1 MKLQFLW
8 SRTTF
13 LIHFFY
19 ANLFLWNILFKSIF
33 SRNKNYK
40 SYVPSLKITHTQ
52 HQIIVLLW
60 RLVMLLKKKW
70 SYSKELNNLKNFISC
85 NHHHI
90 SVLSCIVMCMLFC
103 NIFMNYPTEWYLEIE
118 VNIRLYYKI
127 SYWAYCYFYFPWWL
141 KCLWTSGSNL
151 EIHLH
156 ERNITLNMNCNIY
169 NQCRREI
176 ESQTCK
182 GQKI

>member
-1 MKLQFLW
+1 
-8 SRTTF
+8 
-13 LIHFFY
+13 
-19 ANLFLWNILFKSIF
+19 
-33 SRNKNYK
+33 
-40 SYVPSLKITHTQ
+40 
-52 HQIIVLLW
+52 
-60 RLVMLLKKKW
+60 MLLKKKW

-90 SVLSCIVMCMLFC
+90 SVLSCIMCMLFC

-156 ERNITLNMNCNIY
+156 EKNITLNMNCNIY

-182 GQKI
+182 GQKNLIFPLCSSIKTFQWEWLLHAIVINIMMILWRHIT